1 MKSSHDVVVS
11 PSITSFSP
19 SIDSTFKPILFDNSF
34 YNQQQQ
40 LDSWAFKPI
49 KEAIVDD
56 VRFSCRLIVVLL
68 FVIISKLTNK

>member
-11 PSITSFSP
+11 PSITSFSS

-34 YNQQQQ
+34 YNQSQ

-49 KEAIVDD
+49 KETMVDD
-56 VRFSCRLIVVLL
+56 VRFYCRLLISLLL
-68 FVIISKLTNK
+68 FSFY

>member
-11 PSITSFSP
+11 PSITSFSS

-34 YNQQQQ
+34 YNQQQ

-49 KEAIVDD
+49 NETTVDD
-56 VRFSCRLIVVLL
+56 VRFYCRLIVVFFLS
-68 FVIISKLTNK
+68 FFII